1 MRGSVDS
8 EVREH
13 ARRRPDHVAV
23 LTGDAALTYAELMAS
38 ADALSSVLRAEGTGP
53 DVPVGLCLPRSAA
66 MVVGA
71 LGILGAGGAYVAL
84 DPGHPPARLA
94 AILAESGA
102 RLVLGASGV
111 PLPKG
116 VTRIAAT
123 GHPAARFRPAA
134 PHAAALAYLI
144 YTSGSTGRPK
154 GVMVAHAEL
163 RHLVDWHH
171 RAFGLTATD
180 RVAQLAS
187 PGFDAS
193 VWDLWSTLTAG
204 ATLCVPDEE
213 IRLDPT
219 ALRDWLV
226 AERITVTFAPSGL
239 AEELIALPWPRRAPL
254 RLLLTGG
261 DVLRRRP
268 PPGLPF
274 TLVNNYGITEATVV
288 STSGPVPADGEA
300 LPSIGRPIDRVRA
313 HVVDEQ
319 LRPVPP
325 GTVGQLLLGGAGLAR
340 GYAGRPAATASRFVP
355 DHLGDRPGARLLR
368 TGDLVRRSA
377 DGELT
382 FVGRADDQLSRNG
395 LRVEPGEVVAAL
407 QRHSAVRAAVVVAE
421 PDRAQPRL
429 LAYLQPA
436 SGERPGRDELAA
448 FLATTLP
455 AAMVP
460 HEYLWLT
467 EFPLTANGKLDHK
480 MLPPPPP
487 PGQDT
492 GPVSTADDAGPRTE
506 LEAALVPIV
515 ADVLDLTTVA
525 ADANFFQI
533 GGHSLLGAQLVMR
546 LRERYDV
553 ELSLRFL
560 FANPTVR
567 SMAAGIEELVRA
579 DITAMSE
586 EQARELLV
594 LAERTGEAR

>member
-1 MRGSVDS
+1 VRGSVDS
-8 EVREH
+8 VVREL
-13 ARRRPDHVAV
+13 AGRRPGHVAV
-23 LTGDAALTYAELMAS
+23 RAGDATLAYAELVAS
-38 ADALSSVLRAEGTGP
+38 ADALSAVLRAEGAGP
-53 DVPVGLCLPRSAA
+53 EVPVGLCLPRSAA

-71 LGILGAGGAYVAL
+71 LGILGAGGAYVAM
-84 DPGHPPARLA
+84 DPAHPPARLA
-94 AILAESGA
+94 SILAESGA
-102 RLVLGASGV
+102 PLVLGARGV
-111 PLPKG
+111 PLPQG

-134 PHAAALAYLI
+134 PHAAALAYLVF
-144 YTSGSTGRPK
+144 TSGSTGHPK

-171 RAFGLTATD
+171 RAFALTATD
-180 RVAQLAS
+180 RVAQLAG

-193 VWDLWSTLTAG
+193 VWDVWSTLTAG

-213 IRLDPT
+213 VRLDPP
-219 ALRDWLV
+219 ALRNWLV
-226 AERITVTFAPSGL
+226 AERVTVAFAPSGL
-239 AEELIALPWPRRAPL
+239 AEELTALAWPRPAPL

-268 PPGLPF
+268 PAGLPF

-288 STSGPVPADGEA
+288 STSGPVAEDGEA
-300 LPSIGRPIDRVRA
+300 LPSIGRPIDRVLA
-313 HVVDEQ
+313 HVVGED
-319 LRPVPP
+319 LRPVAP
-325 GTVGQLLLGGAGLAR
+325 GAVGHLLLGGAGLAR
-340 GYAGRPAATASRFVP
+340 GYAGRPAATAGRFVP
-355 DHLGDRPGARLLR
+355 DHLGHRPGARLLR

-382 FVGRADDQLSRNG
+382 FVGRADDQISRNG
-395 LRVEPGEVVAAL
+395 LRIEPGEVVAAL
-407 QRHSAVRAAVVVAE
+407 LRHPAVRAAVVVAE
-421 PDRAQPRL
+421 RDRAQPRL
-429 LAYLQPA
+429 LAYVQPA

-448 FLATTLP
+448 FLAATLP

-460 HEYLWLT
+460 HEYLWLP
-467 EFPLTANGKLDHK
+467 EFPFTANGKLDHA

-487 PGQDT
+487 PGPGT
-492 GPVSTADDAGPRTE
+492 GPASTADDTGPRTE
-506 LEAALVPIV
+506 LESALVPIV
-515 ADVLDLTTVA
+515 AGVLGLPTVA

-567 SMAAGIEELVRA
+567 RMATGIEQLVHA
-579 DITAMSE
+579 EIAAMSE
-586 EQARELLV
+586 ERARELLV